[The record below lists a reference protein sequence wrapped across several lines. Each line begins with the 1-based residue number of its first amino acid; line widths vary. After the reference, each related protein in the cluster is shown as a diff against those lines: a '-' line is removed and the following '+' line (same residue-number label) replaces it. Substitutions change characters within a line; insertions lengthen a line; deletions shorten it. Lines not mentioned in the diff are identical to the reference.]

1 MYSLPILASKS
12 RVKLKPINL
21 LFYCHSVNKLMSD
34 YWLILQ
40 INMYIH
46 CILKFAFVHCR
57 YHVTHVSSKKK
68 FLVDGTIKL
77 CFEQASC
84 SLDLTLFQDLPLG
97 YQSCVPTDPVPFQGL
112 SIFELLNKLMHE
124 QKLNK
129 ILSHRIIIFCLLL
142 KHCNGQCLIIS
153 KVINC
158 ELFLKYPILS
168 GI

>member
-21 LFYCHSVNKLMSD
+21 LFYCHSANKLMSD

-112 SIFELLNKLMHE
+112 SIFELLNKLM
-124 QKLNK
+124 NK
-129 ILSHRIIIFCLLL
+129 NETKSCHIESLYFAYL
-142 KHCNGQCLIIS
+142 
-153 KVINC
+153 
-158 ELFLKYPILS
+158 
-168 GI
+168 